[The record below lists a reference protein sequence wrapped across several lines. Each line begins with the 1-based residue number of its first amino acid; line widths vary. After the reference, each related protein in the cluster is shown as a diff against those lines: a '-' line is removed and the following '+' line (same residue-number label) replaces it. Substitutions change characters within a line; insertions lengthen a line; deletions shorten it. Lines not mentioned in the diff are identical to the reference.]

1 MTTLSSFQ
9 TSDFQ
14 SHQIIRLQHKNTY
27 VYAEVIQVIA
37 DRQLCWARPLVLL
50 TQKSPES
57 DIQAP
62 DTFIDLREGAD
73 LLLPLS
79 WFQAAIDVEVIPIL
93 AQLDIPK
100 PDPELNPAL
109 PHSGSAHRRLQQFI
123 QQLCHAR
130 SEAP

>member
-9 TSDFQ
+9 TPDFQ
-14 SHQIIRLQHKNTY
+14 SHQIVRLQHNNTY

-50 TQKSPES
+50 AQNSPQLNLQNS
-57 DIQAP
+57 G
-62 DTFIDLREGAD
+62 TFIDLREGAD

-79 WFQAAIDVEVIPIL
+79 WFEAAIDVEVIPIL
-93 AQLDIPK
+93 TRLNIPK
-100 PDPELNPAL
+100 PDAELNPAA
-109 PHSGSAHRRLQQFI
+109 PHPGSAHRQLQQFI